1 MTESQWHHGL
11 SNALTALSRCRLLLR
26 RQGRPKNLAGD
37 VRAGKNPAVFLT
49 YFQLAPLLATMKI
62 NFDVNSFL
70 SDKALIFRLT
80 LLLLLFIIFISPGL
94 IMIYLFNP
102 ELLTTLSDVKLLI
115 FSAGVSIPLHLLA
128 LVLLISSPATQ
139 ISIIKDPSQFRAYSI
154 SIGAMLW
161 AVLWVFL
168 LLALTKLIGYL
179 YPSFKDLPQNQQIIS
194 AYIIALAFFFGVS
207 IFSFLKVTIRNM
219 QK

>member
-1 MTESQWHHGL
+1 ME
-11 SNALTALSRCRLLLR
+11 
-26 RQGRPKNLAGD
+26 
-37 VRAGKNPAVFLT
+37 
-49 YFQLAPLLATMKI
+49 I

-168 LLALTKLIGYL
+168 LLALTKLIGFL
-179 YPSFKDLPQNQQIIS
+179 YPSFKELPQNQQIIS

-207 IFSFLKVTIRNM
+207 ILSFLKVTIRHM